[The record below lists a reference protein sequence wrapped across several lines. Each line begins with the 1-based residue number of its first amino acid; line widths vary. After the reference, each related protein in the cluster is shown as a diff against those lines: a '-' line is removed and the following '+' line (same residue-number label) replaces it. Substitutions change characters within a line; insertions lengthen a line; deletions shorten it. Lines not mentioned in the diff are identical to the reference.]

1 VQWLGQW
8 RWGPRHLLRE
18 HHEQACRR
26 QYIAHERFRR
36 GNVPTGD
43 VHVGSGRRSPV
54 RLDPDRPRRDLPPRP
69 GGAHPSIDATR
80 YGSGDFLT
88 PVRNAFNRAADR
100 ATVGLGSVAA
110 LILSVVVVIV
120 WALTGP
126 LFKFSD
132 TWQLAINTG
141 TTVVTFWMVFV
152 IQNSQN
158 RASKAVQLK
167 LDEVIRA
174 LDGAENK
181 FIRLEAATEG
191 VLNEREAEMNV
202 LSDHIEATEPT

>member
-1 VQWLGQW
+1 M
-8 RWGPRHLLRE
+8 
-18 HHEQACRR
+18 
-26 QYIAHERFRR
+26 
-36 GNVPTGD
+36 
-43 VHVGSGRRSPV
+43 
-54 RLDPDRPRRDLPPRP
+54 
-69 GGAHPSIDATR
+69 
-80 YGSGDFLT
+80 
-88 PVRNAFNRAADR
+88 RNAINRAADR

-191 VLNEREAEMNV
+191 VMNEREAEMNV
-202 LSDHIEATEPT
+202 LRPPKFPRRLRLLCRLSRAATQAG